1 MIKNVSRDFFT
12 RDYNPSPP
20 LNSLCI
26 SIMNSSDTLEEYFP
40 LSDDWSARIRLT
52 FDDINEPVDNLSVFT
67 YDQAVLILKAVLD
80 ENLEIKS
87 EYDNIIIH
95 CTAGVSRS
103 AAVALFL
110 NQLKHH
116 TTITDLTRHG
126 WACFNSYVLVTLLEA
141 YYFMAEELGLPQ
153 YLERIRQ

>member
-12 RDYNPSPP
+12 RDYNTSPP

-26 SIMNSSDTLEEYFP
+26 SIMNSSDTIEDYFP
-40 LSDDWSARIRLT
+40 FSNNWATRLRLT
-52 FDDINEPVDNLSVFT
+52 FDDINEPMDGLSVFT
-67 YDQAVLILKAVLD
+67 YEQAALILKVVLD
-80 ENLEIKS
+80 DNLEIKS

-103 AAVALFL
+103 AAIALFL

-116 TTITDLTRHG
+116 TTITDLARHG
-126 WACFNSYVLVTLLEA
+126 WSCFNSHVFVTLLEA
-141 YYFMAEELGLPQ
+141 YYFMADKLGLPQ
-153 YLERIRQ
+153 YLERIRK